1 MQNTV
6 GTKLRKLREVKGLSQ
21 HELGRRLGYSTNS
34 YVSDMEKGLFVPA
47 EDKLEK
53 IARAL
58 ELPIDVIKE
67 VVLEAKIEGL
77 GITEPAFVSL
87 FKEFP
92 SLSRQDKKE
101 IIRAYYK
108 VRSSRNQLDEE
119 SHTGS

>member
-34 YVSDMEKGLFVPA
+34 YVSDMEKGLFVPT

-53 IARAL
+53 IAHGL

-108 VRSSRNQLDEE
+108 VRSSRNQPDNEK
-119 SHTGS
+119 

>member
-21 HELGRRLGYSTNS
+21 HELGRRLGYSSNS

-53 IARAL
+53 IAHAL

-92 SLSRQDKKE
+92 SLSRKDRKE
-101 IIRAYYK
+101 ILRAYYK
-108 VRSSRNQLDEE
+108 VRSSRNQLNEK
-119 SHTGS
+119 SHPGS